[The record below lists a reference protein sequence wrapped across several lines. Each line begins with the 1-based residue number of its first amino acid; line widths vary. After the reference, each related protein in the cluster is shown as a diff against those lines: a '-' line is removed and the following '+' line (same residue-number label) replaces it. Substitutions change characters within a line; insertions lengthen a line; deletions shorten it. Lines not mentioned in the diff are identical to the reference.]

1 MLAITGSR
9 ADYGLLSGPLR
20 AIRETDGLDLRLAIT
35 GSHLLAAGASSRQE
49 ILDDGFEIDAEIDP
63 ELSGDS
69 PQHIAEATGRI
80 TAAAAAVFVDQPP
93 DIALVLGD
101 RYEMLAVAIS
111 AALMEV
117 PIAHIHGGE
126 ATLGAIDDSLR
137 NAITKL
143 SSLHFA
149 CAEPYRDRIIQ
160 MGELP
165 ERVFNVGAPGI
176 EQLLKT
182 PRAKLSEIWNL
193 LGCELPA
200 PFVLVTYHPETA
212 GRPDPAKDVAELLA
226 ALEASRAGGIL
237 FTGVNADTR
246 HNEVAEAIQSFVA
259 ATPGRAAYVGN
270 MGRRLYWTA
279 MAHCAAVVGNSSSG
293 IIEAPSL
300 GVPTVNIGTRQQGR
314 LRAGS
319 VIDCVPARE
328 EILRALELA
337 FDRDLAL
344 DRQTPYGS
352 GKTSALIAR
361 SLAGADIGA
370 LSSKPFYDMVGGH
383 AA

>member
-1 MLAITGSR
+1 MFE
-9 ADYGLLSGPLR
+9 D
-20 AIRETDGLDLRLAIT
+20 LD
-35 GSHLLAAGASSRQE
+35 
-49 ILDDGFEIDAEIDP
+49 
-63 ELSGDS
+63 
-69 PQHIAEATGRI
+69 
-80 TAAAAAVFVDQPP
+80 P

-101 RYEMLAVAIS
+101 RYEMLAVATA

-165 ERVFNVGAPGI
+165 DRVFNVGAPGI
-176 EQLLKT
+176 EKLLKT
-182 PRAKLSEIWNL
+182 PRAKPSEIWSL
-193 LGCELPA
+193 LGRELPE

-212 GRPDPAKDVAELLA
+212 GDPDPATDVAELLA
-226 ALEASRAGGIL
+226 ALNASRAGGIL
-237 FTGVNADTR
+237 FTGVNADAR
-246 HNEVAEAIQSFVA
+246 HNAVASAIQSFVA
-259 ATPGRAAYVGN
+259 ATPTRAAYIDN
-270 MGRRLYWTA
+270 MGQRLYWTA
-279 MAHCAAVVGNSSSG
+279 MAHSAAVVGNSSSG

-300 GVPTVNIGTRQQGR
+300 AVPTVNVGTRQAGR

-319 VIDCVPARE
+319 VIDCSPLRE
-328 EILRALELA
+328 EILNALDRA

-344 DRQTPYGS
+344 DGQTPYGS
-352 GKTSALIAR
+352 GETSARIAK
-361 SLAGADIGA
+361 SLASADIGA
-370 LSSKPFYDMVGGH
+370 LSVKPFYDLVGGR

>member
-1 MLAITGSR
+1 M
-9 ADYGLLSGPLR
+9 
-20 AIRETDGLDLRLAIT
+20 
-35 GSHLLAAGASSRQE
+35 
-49 ILDDGFEIDAEIDP
+49 
-63 ELSGDS
+63 
-69 PQHIAEATGRI
+69 
-80 TAAAAAVFVDQPP
+80 
-93 DIALVLGD
+93 
-101 RYEMLAVAIS
+101 
-111 AALMEV
+111 
-117 PIAHIHGGE
+117 
-126 ATLGAIDDSLR
+126 
-137 NAITKL
+137 
-143 SSLHFA
+143 
-149 CAEPYRDRIIQ
+149 
-160 MGELP
+160 
-165 ERVFNVGAPGI
+165 
-176 EQLLKT
+176 
-182 PRAKLSEIWNL
+182 
-193 LGCELPA
+193 
-200 PFVLVTYHPETA
+200 
-212 GRPDPAKDVAELLA
+212 AELRA

-279 MAHCAAVVGNSSSG
+279 MAHCAAVVVNSSSG